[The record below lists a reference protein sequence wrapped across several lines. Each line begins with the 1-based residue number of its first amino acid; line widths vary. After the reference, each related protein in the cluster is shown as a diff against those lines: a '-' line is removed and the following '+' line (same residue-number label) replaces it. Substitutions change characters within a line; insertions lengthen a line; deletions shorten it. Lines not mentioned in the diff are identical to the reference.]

1 MIFLDFPSEFMKR
14 ANGWFWKTNKN
25 TENDLTQKEIGKGD
39 PDFQTRQRNK
49 RNNLSYRLPSS
60 N

>member
-25 TENDLTQKEIGKGD
+25 TENDLTQKETGKGG
-39 PDFQTRQRNK
+39 PDKTEK
-49 RNNLSYRLPSS
+49 
-60 N
+60 